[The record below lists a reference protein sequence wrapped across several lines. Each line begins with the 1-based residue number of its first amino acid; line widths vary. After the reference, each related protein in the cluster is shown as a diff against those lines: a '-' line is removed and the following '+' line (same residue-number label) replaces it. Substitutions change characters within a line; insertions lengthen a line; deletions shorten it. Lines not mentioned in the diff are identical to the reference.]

1 MNIKNSILIFLF
13 TCLISSCATNY
24 IVWNAHRKIKNVE
37 IGMTKDQVI
46 QIMGEKYMITSSS
59 KDEQGNRIEVLGYKS
74 DTYEEYKL
82 KFINDKLIEWE
93 REHTTPYITKE
104 NV

>member
-1 MNIKNSILIFLF
+1 MNMKLKNSLLIALIA
-13 TCLISSCATNY
+13 CLMSSCATNY
-24 IVWNAHRKIKNVE
+24 VIWNAHEKIKNVQ
-37 IGMTKDQVI
+37 IGMTKDQVV

-59 KDEQGNRIEVLGYKS
+59 IDEQGNHIEVLGYKS

-93 REHTTPYITKE
+93 RERITP
-104 NV
+104 